1 MKKTD
6 EKEMVLQKYFH
17 VVDKEAEKYF
27 QPYNGEHIF
36 GDTTF
41 SLLYAWQ
48 KHFNYMYMQVEDC
61 IVVREKGFDNRR
73 TCILIKKK
81 NAAPFSVVEKIAGLF
96 DMLELE
102 LCFGYVREEDLEF
115 YNQAAKRL
123 GKKISAVSDDMDDD
137 YIYRTED
144 YLSLDGNKNKTK
156 RGSLN
161 WFERNYPGVKI
172 VYWDGINEKIKND
185 SLLIL
190 DKWCSG
196 HECSNCF
203 YGCEKKAFERFCDI
217 FDKSHHRL
225 AVSYYQNNPLSFAA
239 SERIG
244 ENMEIYYFQK
254 NASKIRGLMYWL
266 NRQMLLDWP
275 DIKYFNL
282 GEDMGIKGIREDK
295 SSLRPVE
302 LKKKYTVEF
311 I

>member
-1 MKKTD
+1 
-6 EKEMVLQKYFH
+6 
-17 VVDKEAEKYF
+17 
-27 QPYNGEHIF
+27 
-36 GDTTF
+36 
-41 SLLYAWQ
+41 
-48 KHFNYMYMQVEDC
+48 MQVEDC
-61 IVVREKGFDNRR
+61 IVVRENGFDNRR

-96 DMLELE
+96 DTLELE

-185 SLLIL
+185 SLLIF